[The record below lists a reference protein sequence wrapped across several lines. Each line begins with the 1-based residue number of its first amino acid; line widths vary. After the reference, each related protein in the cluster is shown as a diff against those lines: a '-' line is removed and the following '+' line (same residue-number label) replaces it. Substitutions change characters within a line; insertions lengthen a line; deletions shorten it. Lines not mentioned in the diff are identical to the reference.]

1 MSLDTDSP
9 RQGSPAAPASAPPAE
24 LLAKNGVISFQ
35 WGRRDRICRRM
46 LLTGDLIGIATALY
60 VAALIAGERSDP
72 FELVLLALPILPVW
86 ALIFKLYGLYD
97 RDVRRI
103 SHAGIDDLPW
113 LFHAIVVGTLLFWAY
128 LHVEFSHSSRL
139 LFAEAALFGVI
150 GLPLIVTLR
159 SLART
164 IVLGRM
170 GAERILI
177 AGAGP
182 TAALLVRK
190 ISQHP
195 EYGLMPIGRLAPNG
209 AISEEIV
216 DPGAGEPAKEPHVP
230 LLGTS
235 DDLERLV
242 STGTLERVILCR
254 ADLGTPEVL
263 KMADVCHR
271 HSVKVGIVPGS
282 SDAYGPS
289 VELDAVEGVT
299 VLGVNPPVLGR
310 TSRLLKRGFDLVI
323 ATAILAVAAPL
334 MALIAIA
341 IRIDSRGPVFYRQAR
356 VGRGG
361 KHFML
366 NKFRTMVPDAEL
378 QRESLMQHS
387 QDPNWLQL
395 KDDPRITRLGALLR
409 RTSLDELPQL
419 WNVIRGEMS
428 LVGPRPLPELEDAMV
443 AGWTRARLDLT
454 PGITGLWQVLGRTSI
469 PFDEMVKLD
478 YTYVTNWSVWMDM
491 RLLMRTLPAVLRRRG
506 VN

>member
-1 MSLDTDSP
+1 M
-9 RQGSPAAPASAPPAE
+9 
-24 LLAKNGVISFQ
+24 LLAA
-35 WGRRDRICRRM
+35 DM
-46 LLTGDLIGIATALY
+46 TGILVALW
-60 VAALIAGERSDP
+60 AAAAIVGERSDP
-72 FELVLLALPILPVW
+72 LQLALYALPTLPAW
-86 ALIFKLYGLYD
+86 ALLFKLYGLYD

-113 LFHAIVVGTLLFWAY
+113 LFHAIVVGGLLFWGY
-128 LHVEFSHSSRL
+128 LHLEFSHSSRL
-139 LFAEAALFGVI
+139 LFAEAAWFGGI
-150 GLPLIVTLR
+150 GLPLIVGLR

-164 IVLGRM
+164 TVLGRM

-190 ISQHP
+190 ITQHP
-195 EYGLMPIGRLAPNG
+195 EYGLTPIGRLAPNG
-209 AISEEIV
+209 AMAEAI
-216 DPGAGEPAKEPHVP
+216 DPAADGASAPAKEPHVP

-242 STGTLERVILCR
+242 ASGALERVILCR
-254 ADLGTPEVL
+254 ADLETPEVL
-263 KMADVCHR
+263 RMADVCHR
-271 HSVKVGIVPGS
+271 HSVKVGIVPAT

-323 ATAILAVAAPL
+323 ATAILTLAAPL
-334 MALIAIA
+334 LALISIA
-341 IRIDSRGPVFYRQAR
+341 IRIDSRGPILYRQAR
-356 VGRGG
+356 VGRAG

-378 QRESLMQHS
+378 QRAALMEHS
-387 QDPNWLQL
+387 QDPNWLHL
-395 KDDPRITRLGALLR
+395 EEDPRITRLGALLR
-409 RTSLDELPQL
+409 KTSLDELPQL

-428 LVGPRPLPELEDAMV
+428 LVGPRPLPELEDARV
-443 AGWTRARLDLT
+443 AGWTRGRLDLT

-469 PFDEMVKLD
+469 PFEEMVKLD
-478 YTYVTNWSVWMDM
+478 YTYVTNWSVWMDV
-491 RLLMRTLPAVLRRRG
+491 RLLLRTLPAVVKRRG